1 MYQSAFFMIC
11 ILLLCRSVQA
21 QDCVVSDLFTR
32 IPIRDVKVTV
42 DSVFIGNTTWR
53 GTCSLPALFRRA
65 SFEKKGYMRETL
77 TQEEVRRDTIF
88 LIPEAHQIEEVT
100 IWGRR
105 MINADSLRKGIPWKD
120 RLHVAPHSPLEFDFA
135 KMLDRRYRRDMKQL
149 ENMRNLFKKW
159 DEQEKQR
166 DPVLRAYEQTQA
178 EMGQQKKELTTAK

>member
-1 MYQSAFFMIC
+1 
-11 ILLLCRSVQA
+11 
-21 QDCVVSDLFTR
+21 
-32 IPIRDVKVTV
+32 
-42 DSVFIGNTTWR
+42 
-53 GTCSLPALFRRA
+53 
-65 SFEKKGYMRETL
+65 
-77 TQEEVRRDTIF
+77 
-88 LIPEAHQIEEVT
+88 PEAHQIEEVT

-120 RLHVAPHSPLEFDFA
+120 RLHAAPHSPLEFDFA